1 MGEWLRGDVLA
12 GEIKE
17 KVGRELAKLRG
28 KTKRA
33 PGLVGILIGENPS
46 SKVYLSIKSRECDKL
61 KIRSEIKKFPGDV
74 KENEVVE
81 EIKRLNEDDNV
92 DGILVQLP
100 IPSHLDPLKII
111 EMISSE
117 KDVDGF
123 HPENLGNLIL
133 GREGLKACTPSGIME
148 LLKKNSIEIRGKRA
162 VVVGRSFIVGK
173 PMGIMLLNED
183 ATVTYCHS
191 KTKNLAEI
199 TSSADIL
206 IVAMGKPCFIK
217 KEFVKEGAVVIDVGV
232 NSISK
237 NEDLIKL
244 YGEDPKKIKDI
255 EEKGSTLVGDVHP
268 EVLEKA
274 SYLTPVPG
282 GVGPLTVAM
291 LMSNTLKA
299 FKMRLGISF

>member
-1 MGEWLRGDVLA
+1 MGEWLRGDILA

-17 KVGRELAKLRG
+17 EVGREVEKLRE
-28 KTKRA
+28 KTGRV

-46 SKVYLSIKSRECDKL
+46 SKIYLNIKSRECDKL
-61 KIRSEIKKFPGDV
+61 KIRSEIKKFPSDV
-74 KENEVVE
+74 REDEVVD
-81 EIKRLNEDDNV
+81 EIKRLNEDENV

-111 EMISSE
+111 ELISPE

-123 HPENLGNLIL
+123 HPVNLGNLIL
-133 GREGLKACTPSGIME
+133 GREGLRACTPSGIME
-148 LLKKNSIEIRGKRA
+148 LLKRNSIQIKGKRA

-191 KTKNLAEI
+191 KTENLSEV

-217 KEFVKEGAVVIDVGV
+217 EKFVKEGAVVIDVGV
-232 NSISK
+232 NSITSK
-237 NEDLIKL
+237 EDLLSL
-244 YGEDPKKIKDI
+244 YGEDSKKIKDI

-268 EVLEKA
+268 EVINKA

-282 GVGPLTVAM
+282 GVGPLTVAF
-291 LMSNTLKA
+291 LLKNTLKA
-299 FKMRLGISF
+299 FKMRRRIFD

>member
-1 MGEWLRGDVLA
+1 MGEWLRGDTLA

-17 KVGRELAKLRG
+17 GIGREVEKLKE
-28 KTKRA
+28 KTGRV

-46 SKVYLSIKSRECDKL
+46 SKIYLNIKSRECEKL
-61 KIRSEIKKFPGDV
+61 KIRSEIKKFPADV

-111 EMISSE
+111 ELISPE

-123 HPENLGNLIL
+123 HPVNLGNLLL
-133 GREGLKACTPSGIME
+133 GREGLRACTPSGIME
-148 LLKKNSIEIRGKRA
+148 LLKRNSIQLRGKRA

-191 KTKNLAEI
+191 KTENLPDL
-199 TSSADIL
+199 TSSADVL

-217 KEFVKEGAVVIDVGV
+217 GSFVKEGAVVIDVGV
-232 NSISK
+232 NSITRK
-237 NEDLIKL
+237 EDLLQL
-244 YGEDPKKIKDI
+244 YGEEPKKLRDI

-268 EVLEKA
+268 EVINKA

-282 GVGPLTVAM
+282 GVGPLTVAF
-291 LMSNTLKA
+291 LLKNTLKA
-299 FKMRLGISF
+299 FKMRRGISD